1 MQNEQVQ
8 ARAGISAGSGSHVRE
23 KHMFP
28 QWHLPWI
35 NTRAVSVA
43 CGTIHDLVAAAQP
56 ISMMNSRRNM
66 PAPKDQIEAV
76 YLSKLN
82 IWKMS
87 GTNSTKYVAGRQCRM
102 WVKSCRNG
110 PSAASPLFLR

>member
-8 ARAGISAGSGSHVRE
+8 ALTGISAGSGSHVRE
-23 KHMFP
+23 KYMFP

-43 CGTIHDLVAAAQP
+43 CGTIHDLVAATL
-56 ISMMNSRRNM
+56 NSRRNM

-76 YLSKLN
+76 YLSKRN

-102 WVKSCRNG
+102 WV
-110 PSAASPLFLR
+110 LVV